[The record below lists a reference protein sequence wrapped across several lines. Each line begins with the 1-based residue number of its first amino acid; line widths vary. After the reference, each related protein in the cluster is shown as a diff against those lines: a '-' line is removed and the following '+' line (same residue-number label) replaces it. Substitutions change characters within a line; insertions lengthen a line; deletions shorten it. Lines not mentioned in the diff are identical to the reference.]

1 MNELQTM
8 KKDVMEA
15 IDSIA
20 QSRSNYQLQ
29 HFVVGQHD
37 TQERQYQQCLLELN
51 TKLNNIKRD
60 QIALKKLE
68 KKLSL
73 EKDEDERSLI
83 EIDIEE
89 VSFGLKSQMREAGVL
104 YSIFNALPKFSYQQL
119 QEAEERYWHL
129 RLSRQAEMDIAQRN
143 LGIGTGNMEA
153 LRQAGLVDG
162 FAQTFLEN
170 TLPAMTQQKE
180 LT

>member
-1 MNELQTM
+1 MNDIQTM

-60 QIALKKLE
+60 QIALKKLQ
-68 KKLSL
+68 KKLAAEVDAD
-73 EKDEDERSLI
+73 EKELI

-89 VSFGLKSQMREAGVL
+89 IGFGLKSQMREAGVL
-104 YSIFNALPKFSYQQL
+104 YSIFSAMPKFTYQQL
-119 QEAEERYWHL
+119 QEAEERYWQL
-129 RLSRQAEMDIAQRN
+129 RLSRQAETDIAQRN
-143 LGIGTGNMEA
+143 LGIGAGNLEA
-153 LRQAGLVDG
+153 LRQAGLIDG
-162 FAQTFLEN
+162 FSQTFLEK
-170 TLPAMTQQKE
+170 TLPEITQQKA
-180 LT
+180 LQ